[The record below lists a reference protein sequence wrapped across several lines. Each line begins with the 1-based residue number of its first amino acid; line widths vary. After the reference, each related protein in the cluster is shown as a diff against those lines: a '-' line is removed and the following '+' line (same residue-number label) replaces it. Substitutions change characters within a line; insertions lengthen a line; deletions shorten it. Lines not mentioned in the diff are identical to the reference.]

1 MITDE
6 QLDEMESI
14 INKIG
19 VEILRL
25 QMDIAILK
33 IQAKLL
39 SEWVK

>member
-6 QLDEMESI
+6 QLDEMERFI
-14 INKIG
+14 DKIG

-39 SEWVK
+39 EEWVK